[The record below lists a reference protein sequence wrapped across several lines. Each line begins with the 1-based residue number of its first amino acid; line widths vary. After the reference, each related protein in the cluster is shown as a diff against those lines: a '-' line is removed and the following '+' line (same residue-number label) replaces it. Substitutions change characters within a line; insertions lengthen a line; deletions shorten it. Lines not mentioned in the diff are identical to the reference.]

1 MIEIPHREYVFDM
14 THFKKIVAATA
25 TVTFMALGQSVLAQD
40 DLDSLLADLEGDVAE
55 EATPTVKAKAPAAVA
70 EAVSEESA
78 AAEVKDE
85 EPAVAEAKAEEPA
98 APEVEAEEPA
108 AAEPKAEEAT
118 VEEPVAEEAR
128 AEEPIAE
135 EKKAEAPL
143 APEEKIATNAE
154 VDEVLD
160 LLS

>member
-1 MIEIPHREYVFDM
+1 MIEIPYREYVFDM

-55 EATPTVKAKAPAAVA
+55 ESTPTVKAKAPAAVA
-70 EAVSEESA
+70 EAVSEEFVV
-78 AAEVKDE
+78 AEVKDE
-85 EPAVAEAKAEEPA
+85 EPA
-98 APEVEAEEPA
+98 
-108 AAEPKAEEAT
+108 AAEPKDEEAT

-128 AEEPIAE
+128 AEEPVAEEARAEEPVAE